1 MNQNAILS
9 DEKITKLPR
18 KYSQLIYFGNKGLT

>member
-18 KYSQLIYFGNKGLT
+18 KIQSTYLLWKQGLT